1 MLNNHSIG
9 RSNPASFGSGK
20 SSVLDS
26 IFPETSP
33 LELLIGVLPSCLSSE
48 IVMNA
53 NTRIRNIPESKVAM
67 GIAQP
72 VPLIVDMPNTAI
84 ISKDAPSTRMPLEL
98 PVIPMSRTKVLMN
111 LAHTRPTMFGSG
123 KGPSPASGACPGWLM
138 TAVAPWGENAEDAYD
153 QGLVEMGLGDSRL
166 IEVQGAFL
174 PMGVEATPPQPLPMG
189 SLVECHLATSYAYNG
204 GTACAGVAWAACT
217 TPEGEECA
225 IVAKITTELDYEE
238 TESLLKRNL
247 QRRLASRDLEVVSFD
262 VAVDEVTAAQDH
274 FGVAMAALIL
284 PESLKMS
291 GGGNVGRVRA
301 GLTRQATDAMANAA
315 RRVDTKAPAAPAM
328 RPGGR
333 KPSDGS
339 TDFSL

>member
-1 MLNNHSIG
+1 
-9 RSNPASFGSGK
+9 
-20 SSVLDS
+20 
-26 IFPETSP
+26 
-33 LELLIGVLPSCLSSE
+33 
-48 IVMNA
+48 
-53 NTRIRNIPESKVAM
+53 
-67 GIAQP
+67 
-72 VPLIVDMPNTAI
+72 
-84 ISKDAPSTRMPLEL
+84 
-98 PVIPMSRTKVLMN
+98 
-111 LAHTRPTMFGSG
+111 
-123 KGPSPASGACPGWLM
+123 M

-166 IEVQGAFL
+166 IEVHGAFL
-174 PMGVEATPPQPLPMG
+174 PMGFEATPPQPLPMG
-189 SLVECHLATSYAYNG
+189 SLVECHIATAYSFG
-204 GTACAGVAWAACT
+204 GASACAGVAWAACT

-247 QRRLASRDLEVVSFD
+247 QRRLASRDLEVQSFD

-284 PESLKMS
+284 PESLKMT

-328 RPGGR
+328 RPGGKR
-333 KPSDGS
+333 SSNDGGS

>member
-1 MLNNHSIG
+1 M
-9 RSNPASFGSGK
+9 
-20 SSVLDS
+20 
-26 IFPETSP
+26 
-33 LELLIGVLPSCLSSE
+33 LSSG
-48 IVMNA
+48 N
-53 NTRIRNIPESKVAM
+53 S
-67 GIAQP
+67 
-72 VPLIVDMPNTAI
+72 
-84 ISKDAPSTRMPLEL
+84 
-98 PVIPMSRTKVLMN
+98 
-111 LAHTRPTMFGSG
+111 
-123 KGPSPASGACPGWLM
+123 PSPPAGACPGWLM

-174 PMGVEATPPQPLPMG
+174 PMGFEATPPQPLPMG
-189 SLVECHLATSYAYNG
+189 SLVECHLATSYAYSG

-262 VAVDEVTAAQDH
+262 IAVDEVTAAQDH
-274 FGVAMAALIL
+274 YGVAMAALIL

-291 GGGNVGRVRA
+291 GGGNVGRVRS

-339 TDFSL
+339 TDFTL

>member
-1 MLNNHSIG
+1 MFSSG
-9 RSNPASFGSGK
+9 GTPA
-20 SSVLDS
+20 
-26 IFPETSP
+26 
-33 LELLIGVLPSCLSSE
+33 
-48 IVMNA
+48 
-53 NTRIRNIPESKVAM
+53 
-67 GIAQP
+67 
-72 VPLIVDMPNTAI
+72 
-84 ISKDAPSTRMPLEL
+84 APA
-98 PVIPMSRTKVLMN
+98 V
-111 LAHTRPTMFGSG
+111 
-123 KGPSPASGACPGWLM
+123 ACPGWLM

-166 IEVQGAFL
+166 IEVHGAFL
-174 PMGVEATPPQPLPMG
+174 PMGFEATPPQSLPMG
-189 SLVECHLATSYAYNG
+189 SLVECHIATAYSYG
-204 GTACAGVAWAACT
+204 GSSACAGVAWAACT

-247 QRRLASRDLEVVSFD
+247 QRRLASRDLEVQSFD

-274 FGVAMAALIL
+274 YGVAMAALIL

-328 RPGGR
+328 RPGGNR
-333 KPSDGS
+333 PSNDGGS